1 MSSPTYTVL
10 TLNGRARH
18 FLVSMCDD
26 CGALVHSRTVHDAW
40 HRTMRELMAALTD
53 VLERW

>member
-1 MSSPTYTVL
+1 VSSPTYTVL